1 MLNLTAQNR
10 KIQLFLEENGIK
22 AIPKYL
28 EKGSQKGCIRIWTK
42 YETWNGN
49 EELQKNTKILDLKIL
64 TAFTP
69 PIPPKYKLIYPIV
82 KNTKCIFIEYF
93 GWINYVL

>member
-49 EELQKNTKILDLKIL
+49 EELQK
-64 TAFTP
+64 
-69 PIPPKYKLIYPIV
+69 KYKDLGFKDFDGIYSPNSTQV
-82 KNTKCIFIEYF
+82 QTDLPYCQKH
-93 GWINYVL
+93 

>member
-49 EELQKNTKILDLKIL
+49 EELQN
-64 TAFTP
+64 
-69 PIPPKYKLIYPIV
+69 KYKELGFKDFDGRELHQYSS
-82 KNTKCIFIEYF
+82 NGGAGYCIFVRVGTKELHDKLF
-93 GWINYVL
+93 N